1 MYFSYDD
8 RPEETFPNPLILI
21 ILCTMTNNKSV
32 VLFKYQKILTIA
44 LNIAKV
50 IEFILIKRVRVI
62 NRDINKKYG
71 IHINKKVTH

>member
-1 MYFSYDD
+1 
-8 RPEETFPNPLILI
+8 
-21 ILCTMTNNKSV
+21 MTNNKSV